1 MSLAGMPAEFAAL
14 ALETARTA
22 GVLIGAPLIW
32 TNAPMRIRTALSVLM
47 AVMVHGLSKA
57 PHMDS
62 IANVIS
68 AVPFEFIVGFAMGFV
83 ARLCIVSAQ
92 IAGEIISPLMGL
104 SIASLFDPHAEISET
119 GITRIVLNFAL
130 LIAMAF
136 GLHRVVLGSVIA
148 SFRILPVGSV
158 HNPALATRTLVELS
172 VVSIAHGLRLALPIL
187 AVLFVA
193 NVALAFI
200 SRAAPSMQI
209 FSIGFAITLAA
220 GATTMTMALPDMAL
234 SFLAD
239 MQEVGPRIERV
250 IIAIAGL

>member
-1 MSLAGMPAEFAAL
+1 MSLAGMPAELATL

-32 TNAPMRIRTALSVLM
+32 TSAPIRVRTALSVFM
-47 AVMVHGLSKA
+47 ALLVHGLSKA
-57 PHMDS
+57 PAMDS
-62 IANVIS
+62 VENVIF

-83 ARLCIVSAQ
+83 ARLSLVSAQ
-92 IAGEIISPLMGL
+92 IAGEIMSPIMGL
-104 SIASLFDPHAEISET
+104 SIASLFDPHAEVSET
-119 GITRIVLNFAL
+119 GITRLVRNLSL

-148 SFRILPVGSV
+148 SFRVLPVGSV

-172 VVSIAHGLRLALPIL
+172 VLSIAHGLRLALPVL

-209 FSIGFAITLAA
+209 FSIGFGITLSA
-220 GATTMTMALPDMAL
+220 GAATMTMALPDIAL
-234 SFLAD
+234 SMLAD